1 VRISGPA
8 VFSLCVAALGG
19 YATFAAAGWPLK
31 AKLFPLVLGI
41 PLCVLGLLQLVFELR
56 GKGGQEAT
64 AEVIP
69 GSGRRVAAV
78 FSWMVVFIVLVLLAG
93 FPVAV
98 PAFVLAYLLAHRAA
112 PIGPALLIT
121 AAAWGA
127 FHLLFQ
133 RLLHFP
139 FESGLIQDWLA
150 K

>member
-8 VFSLCVAALGG
+8 IFSLGVAALGG

-41 PLCVLGLLQLVFELR
+41 PLCALGLVQLVFELR
-56 GKGGQEAT
+56 AKQDPSAPPEAT
-64 AEVIP
+64 
-69 GSGRRVAAV
+69 RRVAAV
-78 FSWMVVFIVLVLLAG
+78 FAWMVAFILLVLLAG
-93 FPVAV
+93 FPMAV
-98 PAFVLAYLLAHRAA
+98 PVFVLAYLIVHRAA
-112 PIGPALLIT
+112 SIAAALLIT